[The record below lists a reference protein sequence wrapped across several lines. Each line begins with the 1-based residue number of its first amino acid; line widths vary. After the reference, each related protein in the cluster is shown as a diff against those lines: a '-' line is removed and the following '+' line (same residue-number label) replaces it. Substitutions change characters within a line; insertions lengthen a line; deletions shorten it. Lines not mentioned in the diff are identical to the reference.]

1 MIIVVGDLT
10 ITMLRLMIT
19 YLYIIDIIKHVCA
32 I

>member
-19 YLYIIDIIKHVCA
+19 YLCIIDIIKHVCA